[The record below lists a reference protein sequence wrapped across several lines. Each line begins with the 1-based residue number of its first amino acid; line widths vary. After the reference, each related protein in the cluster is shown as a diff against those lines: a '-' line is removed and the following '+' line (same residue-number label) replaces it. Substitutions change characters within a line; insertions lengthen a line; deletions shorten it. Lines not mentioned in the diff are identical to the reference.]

1 MTSEKCIFKLR
12 CKRKTEL
19 CYESCDPEVYE
30 FCSLVFGINTSPL
43 IAQRVPQ
50 INAEVSKE
58 EFFLASETIQRSTYM
73 DDSIDSVQ
81 NEEKRKQL

>member
-58 EFFLASETIQRSTYM
+58 EFFLAIQRSTYM